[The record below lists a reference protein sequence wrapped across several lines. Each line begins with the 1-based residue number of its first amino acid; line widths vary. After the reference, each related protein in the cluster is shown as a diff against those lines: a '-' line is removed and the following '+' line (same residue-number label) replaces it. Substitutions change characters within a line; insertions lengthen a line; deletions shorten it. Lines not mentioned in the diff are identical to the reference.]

1 MHPFRSPVLTRRD
14 LLAIGAAVG
23 TTATLPSVARHA
35 AAAPTEHQLVA
46 APDYVPLV
54 GAHHPETEVWG
65 YNVTTPGPE
74 LRIRQGDRLRVLVA
88 NRLDAETNLQ
98 WHSTPLRR
106 ASRRDRVCP

>member
-35 AAAPTEHQLVA
+35 AAAPTEHKLVA

-54 GAHHPETEVWG
+54 GAHHPATAVWG
-65 YNVTTPGPE
+65 YNGTNPGPE
-74 LRIRQGDRLRVLVA
+74 IRLRQGHRLRVLLE
-88 NRLDAETNLQ
+88 NRLSEDTTVQ
-98 WHSTPLRR
+98 WHGIRHTHAQNRNN
-106 ASRRDRVCP
+106 